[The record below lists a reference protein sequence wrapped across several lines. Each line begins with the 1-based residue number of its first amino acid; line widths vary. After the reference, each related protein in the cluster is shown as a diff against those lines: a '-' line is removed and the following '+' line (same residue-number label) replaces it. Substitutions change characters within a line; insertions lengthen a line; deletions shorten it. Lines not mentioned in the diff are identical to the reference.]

1 MSAYVLARALPS
13 ENDRFAALVEA
24 LRDDANRRFALAEL
38 NDFLSMLGAAE
49 FAAAVLPAIDLR
61 GLSPMVQNYVAAMVE
76 QAASARAFRSHRGLA
91 TSSRSTNRTSATP
104 LKSLRLHLLRATP
117 VAFKRRNIFADAGV
131 GARV

>member
-49 FAAAVLPAIDLR
+49 FAAALPAIDLR

-76 QAASARAFRSHRGLA
+76 QAASAKGVSIPAWTRDVLPLDEPYF
-91 TSSRSTNRTSATP
+91 ATP
-104 LKSLRLHLLRATP
+104 LKNLRLHLLRATP